1 MARIKT
7 YEIDSVISDN
17 DIVIGSD
24 GDSFD
29 RTKNYTVG
37 DLRAYINAGLVPI
50 TGGTLKITKIVDNQ
64 DVEPHIFL
72 NAQDPAIE
80 VLQYEIVFFI
90 LGGKTW
96 IFRRNN
102 GVFGVGE
109 TQTVLSDFT
118 FVDVSSSVPTPTLD
132 EVLTA
137 GNDSI
142 QDAEIGALG
151 LWDEDNEL
159 YGYLRLK
166 DGVWIFE
173 KSSGTPQVRLTGE
186 AIEFTDTINT
196 HVLKVPFG
204 GNYEAELQEKTGV
217 LAYMD
222 DLPTVPV
229 QTLTAGTNIT
239 INDLGDGE
247 FEIVADNQ
255 LPVLRHIVN
264 TEIYDQILEVVI
276 VSNGGEFNISA
287 NMTVS
292 GKEIRIVFNDDIT
305 INPALTSGQNIGF
318 LNLWRYDADDII
330 QFYADRK
337 PITRAEVSVSGNVLS
352 INNKTSNFI
361 GDPVV
366 KFTISLV
373 PNGVLG
379 SFYDAPEHIKTWYEE
394 IV

>member
-50 TGGTLKITKIVDNQ
+50 TGGTLKITTIVDSEDIQ
-64 DVEPHIFL
+64 PHTFL
-72 NAQDPAIE
+72 NSQDPAIN

-109 TQTVLSDFT
+109 TQTILSDFT

-186 AIEFTDTINT
+186 SIEFTDTVNT
-196 HVLKVPFG
+196 HRISVPFG
-204 GNYEAELQEKTGV
+204 GNYEAELQEKTGI

-222 DLPTVPV
+222 DIPNVPV

-264 TEIYDQILEVVI
+264 TEIYDQILETVI
-276 VSNGGEFNISA
+276 ISGGGEFGVSA
-287 NMTVS
+287 TMTTS
-292 GKEIRIVFNDDIT
+292 GKEIRVIFNDEIT
-305 INPALTSGQNIGF
+305 INSALTSGQNIGF

>member
-7 YEIDSVISDN
+7 YEIDNVISDN

-37 DLRAYINAGLVPI
+37 DLRGYINAGLTPI
-50 TGGTLKITKIVDNQ
+50 TGGTLKITTIVDSQ
-64 DVEPHIFL
+64 DIEPHTFL
-72 NAQDPAIE
+72 NAQEPAIE

-96 IFRRNN
+96 IFRKNN
-102 GVFGVGE
+102 DTFGVGE

-151 LWDEDNEL
+151 LWDEDNTL

-173 KSSGTPQVRLTGE
+173 KSGGVPQVRLTGE
-186 AIEFTDTINT
+186 SIEFTDTVNT
-196 HVLKVPFG
+196 HVIKVPFG

-222 DLPTVPV
+222 DLPAVPV

-239 INDLGDGE
+239 INDLGSGE
-247 FEIVADNQ
+247 FEIVADEQN
-255 LPVLRHIVN
+255 PTPIHVIE
-264 TEIYDQILEVVI
+264 TEIYENLLETGLVT
-276 VSNGGEFNISA
+276 NGGEIDITTYMLTSTIDIKF
-287 NMTVS
+287 
-292 GKEIRIVFNDDIT
+292 VFNQNIT
-305 INPALTSGQNIGF
+305 ENPALLNSSDVAFI
-318 LNLWRYDADDII
+318 NLWRVDDDGVM
-330 QFYADRK
+330 YADRDSFN
-337 PITRAEVSVSGNVLS
+337 AGEVIFSGNTLT
-352 INNKTSNFI
+352 IPNKREIFD
-361 GDPVV
+361 GDKVI
-366 KFTISLV
+366 KFSISLV
-373 PNGVLG
+373 PNAILGVY
-379 SFYDAPEHIKTWYEE
+379 FDAPEHMRTWYDE